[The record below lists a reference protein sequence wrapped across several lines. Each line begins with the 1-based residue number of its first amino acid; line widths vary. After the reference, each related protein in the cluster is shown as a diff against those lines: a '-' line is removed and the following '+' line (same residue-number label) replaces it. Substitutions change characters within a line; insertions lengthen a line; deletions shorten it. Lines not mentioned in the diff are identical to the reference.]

1 MKSFLIALYAAL
13 ILFTSSFF
21 LRDQTTEKQVNALEL
36 VDAVKKLDAISQQHV
51 LTHWDQLAPLEKAQL
66 LADIDRLDPLAF
78 FLQKKA
84 LTHKSSSSSR
94 VFDPLTNYASSG
106 NIQDR
111 EEGLRLIAEG
121 KAACLLIAGGQGTRL
136 GIDGP
141 KGICAVSVVKQ
152 KSLFQ
157 LFSEKVIAA
166 GKQASRLLPLAIMTS
181 PLNHQA
187 TYDFFL
193 EHDFFGLKPEQVFF
207 FSQSMLPFLDQEG
220 NLFLE
225 APYKIAYG
233 PDGNGSSLKYLVDSG
248 IWKQW
253 KEQGIRY
260 VNHILIDNPLAD
272 PYDAELIGFHH
283 RQSAEVTVKGTLR
296 RHAKEKVGM
305 LIKEGG
311 KIQVI
316 EYSEL
321 PEPEGSALNGDGS
334 LTHRCAS
341 LSLFCFSMD
350 FIQEAARRQ
359 HEMPLHLAL
368 KKATALNP
376 QGKQEAVTACK
387 FETFI
392 FDLLP
397 FANRANVLLYPREEC
412 FAPLKNLTGE
422 DTLADVQLALQ
433 NKDKRVFEQIF
444 GREPPPTPFE
454 LAQEFHYATPELLK
468 QWQALPMPTG
478 SYIRS

>member
-1 MKSFLIALYAAL
+1 MKHMDYS
-13 ILFTSSFF
+13 
-21 LRDQTTEKQVNALEL
+21 DALE
-36 VDAVKKLDAISQQHV
+36 KLSAIGQQHI
-51 LTHWDQLAPLEKAQL
+51 LTHWDQLAPVEKAQL
-66 LADIDRLDPLAF
+66 LADIDRLEPLMF
-78 FLQKKA
+78 SLQKEILKRK
-84 LTHKSSSSSR
+84 TSPSSR
-94 VFDPLTNYASSG
+94 VFEPLTDYASSG
-106 NIQDR
+106 NRQDHK
-111 EEGLRLIAEG
+111 EGLRLIAEG

-136 GIDGP
+136 GIEGP
-141 KGICAVSVVKQ
+141 KGICAVSIIKQ

-166 GKQASRLLPLAIMTS
+166 GKQAGRLLPLAIMTS

-193 EHDFFGLKPEQVFF
+193 EHDFFGLKPGQVFF
-207 FSQSMLPFLDQEG
+207 FSQSMLPFLDPEG

-225 APYKIAYG
+225 APSKIAYG
-233 PDGNGSSLKYLVDSG
+233 PNGNGSSLKHLVDSG
-248 IWKQW
+248 IWTQW

-260 VNHILIDNPLAD
+260 VNYILIDNPLAD

-283 RQSAEVTVKGTLR
+283 RQSAEITVKGTLR
-296 RHAKEKVGM
+296 RHAKEKVGV
-305 LIKEGG
+305 LVKEGG
-311 KIQVI
+311 KTQVI

-321 PEPEGSALNGDGS
+321 PEQEGSALNDDGT
-334 LTHRCAS
+334 LKHRCAS
-341 LSLFCFSMD
+341 LSLFCFSID

-359 HEMPLHLAL
+359 YEMPLHFAL

-376 QGKQEAVTACK
+376 QGKQAAVMACK

-397 FANRANVLLYPREEC
+397 FANRTKVLLYPREEC

-433 NKDKRVFEQIF
+433 NKDRRAFQQFF
-444 GREPPPTPFE
+444 GKEPPTTPFE
-454 LAQEFHYATPELLK
+454 LAQEFHYPMPELY
-468 QWQALPMPTG
+468 T
-478 SYIRS
+478 